1 MRQIIA
7 KYGNFRGFGVWRFVL
22 NSVKISII
30 IPVYNVEKYISQCLD
45 SAINQSLKDIEIII
59 VDDCG
64 SDKSMDI
71 AQEYAK
77 NDSRIKIIKNSQ
89 NMGLFLTRCEGIKSA
104 TGEYI
109 LNLDSDDFLDLRACE
124 IAYKATKDGYYDI
137 VTFGIYYWNDG
148 ASVFSEL
155 KPCSFDSGD
164 EFGNWLFR
172 SKNISW
178 NICGRLIKKD
188 IYHANLDFLI
198 SINSRLIMAEDVLA
212 MFIIYNNCKRL
223 NFISDMLYYYRYNP
237 SSSTNDKSI
246 ENMKSCVTSF
256 EIAIAK
262 MREFA
267 LNNKCNKRWQ
277 KLYIS
282 LGVHECNI
290 LKRALKI
297 KESKFG
303 FIDKIIAFVEGRWF
317 VIRRKLRVKF
327 GI

>member
-1 MRQIIA
+1 M
-7 KYGNFRGFGVWRFVL
+7 
-22 NSVKISII
+22 NSVKVSII

-71 AQEYAK
+71 AKEYAK
-77 NDSRIKIIKNSQ
+77 NDNRIKIIKNSQ
-89 NMGLFLTRCEGIKSA
+89 NQGPFTSRNNAVLA
-104 TGEYI
+104 ANGEY
-109 LNLDSDDFLDLRACE
+109 LVFLDSDDFLDLRACE
-124 IAYKATKDGYYDI
+124 IAYNASKDGYYDI
-137 VTFGIYYWNDG
+137 VTFGSYYWNNNS
-148 ASVFSEL
+148 ASVFSKFERS
-155 KPCSFDSGD
+155 SFDSGD
-164 EFGNWLFR
+164 EFASWLFR

-178 NICGRLIKKD
+178 NLCGRLIKRD
-188 IYHANLDFLI
+188 IYQANLDFLI

-212 MFIIYNNCKRL
+212 MFVIYHNCQRL

-246 ENMKSCVTSF
+246 ENLKNCIDSF
-256 EIAIAK
+256 EVVIAK

-267 LNNKCNKRWQ
+267 SKNQCDKRWQ

-282 LGVHECNI
+282 LGVHECDI
-290 LKRALKI
+290 LKRRLKI
-297 KESKFG
+297 KEGKFG
-303 FIDKIIAFVEGRWF
+303 LMDKIGAFIEGRWF

>member
-1 MRQIIA
+1 M
-7 KYGNFRGFGVWRFVL
+7 ND
-22 NSVKISII
+22 VKVSII
-30 IPVYNVEKYISQCLD
+30 IPVYNVEKYLRECLD
-45 SAINQSLKDIEIII
+45 SCINQTLQDIEIII

-77 NDSRIKIIKNSQ
+77 NDNRIKIIKNKQ
-89 NMGLFLTRCEGIKSA
+89 NQGPFTSRNNAVLA
-104 TGEYI
+104 ANGEY
-109 LNLDSDDFLDLRACE
+109 LVFLDSDDFLDLRACE
-124 IAYKATKDGYYDI
+124 IAYNATKDGYYDI
-137 VTFGIYYWNDG
+137 VTFGSYYWNNNS
-148 ASVFSEL
+148 ASVFSEFERS
-155 KPCSFDSGD
+155 SFDSGD
-164 EFGNWLFR
+164 EFASWLFR

-178 NICGRLIKKD
+178 NIWGRLIKRD
-188 IYHANLDFLI
+188 IYQANLDFLI

-212 MFIIYNNCKRL
+212 MFVIYHNCQRL

-246 ENMKSCVTSF
+246 ENLKNCIDSF
-256 EIAIAK
+256 EVVIAK

-267 LNNKCNKRWQ
+267 SKNQCDKRWQ

-282 LGVHECNI
+282 LGIHECDI
-290 LKRALKI
+290 LKRRLKI
-297 KESKFG
+297 KEGKFG
-303 FIDKIIAFVEGRWF
+303 PMDKIGAFIEGRWF

>member
-1 MRQIIA
+1 M
-7 KYGNFRGFGVWRFVL
+7 ND
-22 NSVKISII
+22 VKVSII
-30 IPVYNVEKYISQCLD
+30 IPVYNVERYISECLD
-45 SAINQSLKDIEIII
+45 SCINQTLQDIEIII

-77 NDSRIKIIKNSQ
+77 KDSRIKIIKNRQ
-89 NMGLFLTRCEGIKSA
+89 NMGLFLTRCEGVKSA

-109 LNLDSDDFLDLRACE
+109 LNLDSDDFVDLGACE
-124 IAYKATKDGYYDI
+124 IAYNASKDGYYDV
-137 VTFGIYYWNDG
+137 VTFGSYYWNNNS
-148 ASVFSEL
+148 ASVFNEFETS
-155 KPCSFDSGD
+155 SFDSGD

-178 NICGRLIKKD
+178 NLWGRLIKRD
-188 IYHANLDFLI
+188 IYLANLDFL
-198 SINSRLIMAEDVLA
+198 SAINSRLIMAEDVLA
-212 MFIIYNNCKRL
+212 MFVIYHNCQRL

-246 ENMKSCVTSF
+246 ENIKESIKSF
-256 EIAIAK
+256 EEVIAK
-262 MREFA
+262 MKEFV
-267 LNNKCNKRWQ
+267 LKNRCNKKWQ

-290 LKRALKI
+290 LKRELKI
-297 KESKFG
+297 KEGKYGFRDKFKS
-303 FIDKIIAFVEGRWF
+303 FIEGRWF

>member
-1 MRQIIA
+1 M
-7 KYGNFRGFGVWRFVL
+7 ND
-22 NSVKISII
+22 VKVSII
-30 IPVYNVEKYISQCLD
+30 IPVYNVEKYLRECLD
-45 SAINQSLKDIEIII
+45 SCINQTLQDIEIII

-77 NDSRIKIIKNSQ
+77 KDSRIKIIYNKQ
-89 NMGLFLTRCEGIKSA
+89 NQGPFTSRNNAVLAANGKYLVF
-104 TGEYI
+104 
-109 LNLDSDDFLDLRACE
+109 LDSDDFLDLRACE
-124 IAYKATKDGYYDI
+124 IAYNATKDGYYDI
-137 VTFGIYYWNDG
+137 VTFGSYYWNNNS
-148 ASVFSEL
+148 ASVFSEFERS
-155 KPCSFDSGD
+155 SFDSGN
-164 EFGNWLFR
+164 EFGSWLFR

-178 NICGRLIKKD
+178 NIWGRLIKRD
-188 IYHANLDFLI
+188 IYQANLDFLI

-212 MFIIYNNCKRL
+212 MFVIYHNCQRL

-246 ENMKSCVTSF
+246 ENLKNCIDSF
-256 EIAIAK
+256 EVVIAK

-267 LNNKCNKRWQ
+267 SKNPCDKRWQ

-282 LGVHECNI
+282 LGVHECDI
-290 LKRALKI
+290 LKRRLKI
-297 KESKFG
+297 KEGKFG
-303 FIDKIIAFVEGRWF
+303 LMDKIGAFIESRWF